1 MDKTR
6 RLKIYAAAIALIFIA
21 LGLTLW
27 LPGIVLWQ
35 TGELWPA
42 DSTVTQ
48 QRRHDGLWSSGLL
61 QNEEEYKQSLFDQ
74 SPADITAIGSSR
86 ILQLR
91 KHMFAEPF
99 VNMGRGL
106 ELLRIDEELPE
117 LLKTKKPKLIL
128 WGLDYWHFGK
138 SRADEQL
145 GYKIRQRKTQGVAA
159 SGKVTPDIFPRQI
172 HSTWG
177 LIGKDGNKLDWAK
190 AAMGAQLFPGYRIG
204 LRAVLTNRG
213 GYASDGSHYSFGVY
227 ERPDTIFRDL
237 QDALQ
242 SSDNIYQLNPNEM
255 ISADQVDR
263 MRIAASDLKRQNI
276 HVIVYLVPL
285 PSRSIGLMQ
294 RPDYAGFITETKKAL
309 TQIAAETGIEY
320 FDYLDGASA
329 GITDREFMD
338 SIHPGE
344 PAVARLLLGM
354 SAQSERLRSA
364 LDLPKLQQIV
374 RDNAGK
380 PAARQDFYTRFGVT
394 ALE

>member
-1 MDKTR
+1 MDRTR
-6 RLKIYAAAIALIFIA
+6 RLKLYAAAIALIFIA

-159 SGKVTPDIFPRQI
+159 SGKVAPDIFPRQI
-172 HSTWG
+172 HSTWS
-177 LIGKDGNKLDWAK
+177 LVGKDGNKLDWAK
-190 AAMGAQLFPGYRIG
+190 AATGAQLFPGYRIG

-227 ERPDTIFRDL
+227 ERPDTIFREL

-242 SSDNIYQLNPNEM
+242 SSDNIYQLKPNET

-285 PSRSIGLMQ
+285 PSRSIGLTQ
-294 RPDYAGFITETKKAL
+294 RPDYAGFIAETKKAL

>member
-1 MDKTR
+1 MDRTR
-6 RLKIYAAAIALIFIA
+6 RLKIYAAAIAAVFIA

-27 LPGIVLWQ
+27 LPGMVLWQ

-42 DSTVTQ
+42 QSIVSQ
-48 QRRHDGLWSSGLL
+48 QRQHDGLWSSGLL
-61 QNEEEYKQSLFDQ
+61 QNEDDYKQSLFDQ

-99 VNMGRGL
+99 LNMGRGL
-106 ELLRIDEELPE
+106 EMLRIDEDLPE
-117 LLKTKKPKLIL
+117 LIKTKKPKLVL
-128 WGLDYWHFGK
+128 WGFDYWHFGQ
-138 SRADEQL
+138 SRADDQL
-145 GYKIRQRKTQGVAA
+145 GYKLRQRKTQGVAA

-177 LIGKDGNKLDWAK
+177 LIAKDDNKLDWVK
-190 AAMGAQLFPGYRIG
+190 AAIGTKLFPGYRIG

-213 GYASDGSHYSFGVY
+213 GYASDGSHYSFGAY
-227 ERPDTIFRDL
+227 ERPDTTFREL

-242 SSDNIYQLNPNEM
+242 SSDNIYQLKANET
-255 ISADQVDR
+255 ISADQVNR
-263 MRIAASDLKRQNI
+263 MRALAADLKRQNI
-276 HVIVYLVPL
+276 HLVVYLMPL
-285 PSRSIGLMQ
+285 PSRSIELMR
-294 RPDYAGFITETKKAL
+294 RPEFAGYIADTKKAL
-309 TQIAAETGIEY
+309 ATIASETGIDY

-344 PAVARLLLGM
+344 PAVARLLLAMAGK
-354 SAQSERLRSA
+354 SSRLRSA
-364 LDLPKLQQIV
+364 LNMPLLEQMV

-380 PAARQDFYTRFGVT
+380 PAARQDFYSRFGVT